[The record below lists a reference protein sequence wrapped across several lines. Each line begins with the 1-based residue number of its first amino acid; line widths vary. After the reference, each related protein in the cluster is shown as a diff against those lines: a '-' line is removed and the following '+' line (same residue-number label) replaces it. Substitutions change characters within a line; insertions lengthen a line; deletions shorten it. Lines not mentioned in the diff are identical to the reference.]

1 MLTKALQLGSF
12 SDHDIDAAF
21 DRLDQDGDGKLGYDD
36 VAWLMKATLT
46 PPDDAWSTK
55 NHDEV
60 CAVVGAADKLITKE
74 QFFASYETRLA
85 SIEEV

>member
-1 MLTKALQLGSF
+1 MYCVVLC
-12 SDHDIDAAF
+12 
-21 DRLDQDGDGKLGYDD
+21 DQDGDGKLGYDD

-46 PPDDAWSTK
+46 PPDDAWSSK

-85 SIEEV
+85 SIEEVQLRVCVCVCVW